1 MANIT
6 SVSNK
11 QEFGLGSIATKLVL
25 YTSLLKPRVMSLS
38 IFTSFVGM
46 IIAPGSLSFT
56 TGLLAILAISIGS
69 GASGALNM
77 WYERDTDKLMNRT
90 KDRALPTN
98 QISANGAL
106 IYGITLSIIAVS
118 MLYLVSNLAAA
129 GLLLM
134 TICFYIFVYTIWLK
148 KRTPQNIVIGGAA
161 GAFPPMIGWAVV
173 TGGISTEICLLFML
187 IFLWTPPHFWALA
200 LYKSDDYKKA
210 GIPMMPLIV
219 GERKTINLIIAYS
232 ITLLPLTLIMSS
244 YYSLFFGVSST
255 ALSIFFIYLA
265 FDLKR
270 SWLKDGLLERKAQM
284 LFYFSIIYLFNIFS
298 ILLIDNLLWNIYRW
312 IKK

>member
-118 MLYLVSNLAAA
+118 MLYLVSNLSAA
-129 GLLLM
+129 GLLLL

-173 TGGISTEICLLFML
+173 TGGVSTEICLLFML

-270 SWLKDGLLERKAQM
+270 SWLEDGLLERKAQM

-298 ILLIDNLLWNIYRW
+298 ILLIDNLLWNIY
-312 IKK
+312 

>member
-25 YTSLLKPRVMSLS
+25 YSSLLKPRVMSLS

-56 TGLLAILAISIGS
+56 SGLLAILAISIGS

-129 GLLLM
+129 GLLLL

-219 GERKTINLIIAYS
+219 GELKTINLIIAYS

-298 ILLIDNLLWNIYRW
+298 ILLIDNLLWNIY
-312 IKK
+312 

>member
-11 QEFGLGSIATKLVL
+11 QEFGLSSIAIKLAL

-129 GLLLM
+129 GLLLL

-173 TGGISTEICLLFML
+173 TGGVSTEICLLFML

-298 ILLIDNLLWNIYRW
+298 ILLIDNLLWNIY
-312 IKK
+312 

>member
-11 QEFGLGSIATKLVL
+11 QEFGLSSIAIKLAL

-298 ILLIDNLLWNIYRW
+298 ILLIDNLLWNIY
-312 IKK
+312 

>member
-11 QEFGLGSIATKLVL
+11 QEFGLGSIATKLAL
-25 YTSLLKPRVMSLS
+25 YISLLKPRVMSLS

-56 TGLLAILAISIGS
+56 SGLLAILAISIGS

-129 GLLLM
+129 GLLLL

-284 LFYFSIIYLFNIFS
+284 LFYFSIIFLFNIFS
-298 ILLIDNLLWNIYRW
+298 ILLIDNLLWNIY
-312 IKK
+312 

>member
-11 QEFGLGSIATKLVL
+11 QEFGLGSIATKLAL
-25 YTSLLKPRVMSLS
+25 YISLLKPRVMSLS

-106 IYGITLSIIAVS
+106 IYGITLSMIAVS

-129 GLLLM
+129 GLLLL

-298 ILLIDNLLWNIYRW
+298 ILLIDNLLWNIY
-312 IKK
+312 

>member
-25 YTSLLKPRVMSLS
+25 YISLLKPRVMSLS

-56 TGLLAILAISIGS
+56 QGLLAILAISIGS

-129 GLLLM
+129 GLLLL

-173 TGGISTEICLLFML
+173 TGGVSTEICLLFML

-219 GERKTINLIIAYS
+219 GERKTINLIIVYS

-298 ILLIDNLLWNIYRW
+298 ILLIDNLLWNIY
-312 IKK
+312 

>member
-11 QEFGLGSIATKLVL
+11 QEFGLGSIATKLAL
-25 YTSLLKPRVMSLS
+25 YISLLKPRVMSLS

-129 GLLLM
+129 GLLLL

-173 TGGISTEICLLFML
+173 TGGISTEICLLFAL

-270 SWLKDGLLERKAQM
+270 SCLLYTSDAADE
-284 LFYFSIIYLFNIFS
+284 S
-298 ILLIDNLLWNIYRW
+298 
-312 IKK
+312 

>member
-173 TGGISTEICLLFML
+173 TGGVSTEICLLFML

-219 GERKTINLIIAYS
+219 GERKTINLIIVYS

-298 ILLIDNLLWNIYRW
+298 ILLIDNLLWNIY
-312 IKK
+312 

>member
-298 ILLIDNLLWNIYRW
+298 ILLIDNLVWNIY
-312 IKK
+312 

>member
-11 QEFGLGSIATKLVL
+11 QEFGLGSIATKLAL

-56 TGLLAILAISIGS
+56 SGLLAILAISIGS

-244 YYSLFFGVSST
+244 YYSLFFGFSST

-298 ILLIDNLLWNIYRW
+298 ILLIDNLLWNIY
-312 IKK
+312 

>member
-56 TGLLAILAISIGS
+56 SGLLAILAISIGS

-173 TGGISTEICLLFML
+173 TGGVSTEICLLFML

-200 LYKSDDYKKA
+200 LYKSDDYKRA

-298 ILLIDNLLWNIYRW
+298 ILLIDNLLWNIY
-312 IKK
+312 

>member
-11 QEFGLGSIATKLVL
+11 QEFGLSSIATKLVL

-129 GLLLM
+129 GLLLL

-173 TGGISTEICLLFML
+173 TGGVSTEICLLFML

-298 ILLIDNLLWNIYRW
+298 ILLIDNLLWNIY
-312 IKK
+312 

>member
-11 QEFGLGSIATKLVL
+11 QEFGLGSIATKLAL
-25 YTSLLKPRVMSLS
+25 YISLLKPRVMSLS

-56 TGLLAILAISIGS
+56 SGLLAILAISIGS

-129 GLLLM
+129 GLLLL

-200 LYKSDDYKKA
+200 LYKSDDYKRA

-298 ILLIDNLLWNIYRW
+298 ILLIDNLLWNIY
-312 IKK
+312 

>member
-11 QEFGLGSIATKLVL
+11 QEFGLGSIATKLAL
-25 YTSLLKPRVMSLS
+25 YISLLKPRVMSLS

-210 GIPMMPLIV
+210 GIPMMPLII

-298 ILLIDNLLWNIYRW
+298 ILLIDNLLWNIY
-312 IKK
+312 

>member
-11 QEFGLGSIATKLVL
+11 QEFGLGSIATKLAL

-56 TGLLAILAISIGS
+56 SGLLAILAISIGS

-129 GLLLM
+129 GLLLL

-173 TGGISTEICLLFML
+173 TGGVSTEICLLFML

-200 LYKSDDYKKA
+200 LYKSDDYKNA

-298 ILLIDNLLWNIYRW
+298 ILLIDNLLWNIY
-312 IKK
+312 

>member
-1 MANIT
+1 
-6 SVSNK
+6 
-11 QEFGLGSIATKLVL
+11 
-25 YTSLLKPRVMSLS
+25 
-38 IFTSFVGM
+38 
-46 IIAPGSLSFT
+46 
-56 TGLLAILAISIGS
+56 
-69 GASGALNM
+69 M

-106 IYGITLSIIAVS
+106 IYGIALSIIAVS

-129 GLLLM
+129 GLLLL

-173 TGGISTEICLLFML
+173 TGGVSTEICLLFML

-298 ILLIDNLLWNIYRW
+298 ILLIDNLLWNIY
-312 IKK
+312 

>member
-106 IYGITLSIIAVS
+106 IYGIALSIISVS

-129 GLLLM
+129 GLLLL

-173 TGGISTEICLLFML
+173 TGGVSTEICLLFML

-298 ILLIDNLLWNIYRW
+298 ILLIDNLLWNIY
-312 IKK
+312 

>member
-298 ILLIDNLLWNIYRW
+298 ILLIDNLLWNIY
-312 IKK
+312 

>member
-25 YTSLLKPRVMSLS
+25 YISLLKPRVMSLS

-129 GLLLM
+129 ALLLM

-173 TGGISTEICLLFML
+173 TGGVSTEICLLFML

-298 ILLIDNLLWNIYRW
+298 ILLIDNLLWNIY
-312 IKK
+312 

>member
-11 QEFGLGSIATKLVL
+11 QEFGLVSIATKLAL

-46 IIAPGSLSFT
+46 ILAPGSLSFT

-129 GLLLM
+129 GLLLL

-298 ILLIDNLLWNIYRW
+298 ILLIDNLLWNIY
-312 IKK
+312 

>member
-11 QEFGLGSIATKLVL
+11 QEFGLGSIATKLAL
-25 YTSLLKPRVMSLS
+25 YISLLKPRVMSLS

-118 MLYLVSNLAAA
+118 MLYFVSNLAAA
-129 GLLLM
+129 GLLLL

-298 ILLIDNLLWNIYRW
+298 IRLIDNLLWNIY
-312 IKK
+312 

>member
-11 QEFGLGSIATKLVL
+11 QEFGLGSIATKLAL
-25 YTSLLKPRVMSLS
+25 YISLLKPRVMSLS

-56 TGLLAILAISIGS
+56 SGLLAILAISIGS

-129 GLLLM
+129 GLLLL

-210 GIPMMPLIV
+210 NIPM
-219 GERKTINLIIAYS
+219 
-232 ITLLPLTLIMSS
+232 LPLTNGIESTKINIFV
-244 YYSLFFGVSST
+244 YSLLMLPVIIFPYLINFVGLTFLIPSLLLT
-255 ALSIFFIYLA
+255 FYYNFLCYELYNFKRNKFNPKKAKSIFGY
-265 FDLKR
+265 
-270 SWLKDGLLERKAQM
+270 
-284 LFYFSIIYLFNIFS
+284 SILYLFLIFV
-298 ILLIDNLLWNIYRW
+298 LFLIDKIL
-312 IKK
+312 

>member
-173 TGGISTEICLLFML
+173 TGGVSSEICLLFML

-298 ILLIDNLLWNIYRW
+298 ILLIDNLLWNIY
-312 IKK
+312 

>member
-11 QEFGLGSIATKLVL
+11 QEFGLGSIATKLAL
-25 YTSLLKPRVMSLS
+25 YISLLKPRVMSLS

-56 TGLLAILAISIGS
+56 SGLLAILAISIGS

-270 SWLKDGLLERKAQM
+270 SWLKYGLLERKAQM

-298 ILLIDNLLWNIYRW
+298 ILLIDNLLWNIY
-312 IKK
+312 

>member
-11 QEFGLGSIATKLVL
+11 QEFGLGSIATKLAL
-25 YTSLLKPRVMSLS
+25 YISLLKPRVMSLS

-56 TGLLAILAISIGS
+56 SGLLAILAISIGS

-129 GLLLM
+129 GLLLL

-173 TGGISTEICLLFML
+173 TGGVSTEICLLFML

-210 GIPMMPLIV
+210 DIPMMPLIV

-298 ILLIDNLLWNIYRW
+298 ILLIDNVLWNIY
-312 IKK
+312 

>member
-11 QEFGLGSIATKLVL
+11 QEFGLGSIVTKLAL
-25 YTSLLKPRVMSLS
+25 YSSLLKPRVMSLS

-173 TGGISTEICLLFML
+173 TGGVSTEICLLFML

-298 ILLIDNLLWNIYRW
+298 ILLIDNLLWNIY
-312 IKK
+312 